1 MNLNEINEG
10 IVGSRPRKR
19 LGRGPGSGQGKTGGR
34 GHKGQR
40 SRPGRGQS
48 VVFQGGTMPLFRRLP
63 KRGFNN
69 PFAVVVAAVNIR
81 DLEREFSPGDQV
93 NSETLRAR
101 NLAKRTFDQL
111 KILGTGELT
120 KPLQVTAHQFSES
133 AKAKIEQ
140 AGGTVTVLP
149 GPAPVVKNK
158 QRGPKKK

>member
-1 MNLNEINEG
+1 
-10 IVGSRPRKR
+10 
-19 LGRGPGSGQGKTGGR
+19 
-34 GHKGQR
+34 
-40 SRPGRGQS
+40 
-48 VVFQGGTMPLFRRLP
+48 MPLFRRLP

-69 PFAVVVAAVNIR
+69 PFAVVVASVNVR
-81 DLEREFSPGDQV
+81 DLEREFSAGDQV
-93 NSETLRAR
+93 NAETLRAR

-120 KPLQVTAHQFSES
+120 KALQVTAHQFSES

-158 QRGPKKK
+158 QRGPKQR

>member
-10 IVGSRPRKR
+10 INANRARKR

-48 VVFQGGTMPLFRRLP
+48 VVFQGGTMPLFRRIP
-63 KRGFNN
+63 KRGFTNS
-69 PFAVVVAAVNIR
+69 FADVVVSVNIR
-81 DLEREFSPGDQV
+81 DLDREFSAGDEV
-93 NSETLRAR
+93 NIVALQGR

-120 KPLQVTAHQFSES
+120 KPLQVTAHQFSAS

-140 AGGTVTVLP
+140 AGGSVIVLP

-158 QRGPKKK
+158 QRSAKK